1 MSSAARGED
10 AQPME
15 AEPPADA
22 ATAPAA
28 DAPTSGAG
36 HDEARHDEARHDDRG
51 HAAAHG
57 EPVDEEQA
65 SVDVMRLLSEH
76 VPLTLLADLAQPTGP
91 DSPDILEHEGLPD
104 VAWWEPSAEEQ
115 QHH

>member
-1 MSSAARGED
+1 MGSAARGED
-10 AQPME
+10 AQPVE
-15 AEPPADA
+15 VERSAGADA
-22 ATAPAA
+22 APHTATVPGEAVGAA
-28 DAPTSGAG
+28 QAET
-36 HDEARHDEARHDDRG
+36 
-51 HAAAHG
+51 
-57 EPVDEEQA
+57 VDEEQA

-104 VAWWEPSAEEQ
+104 VAWWEPSEEQ